1 MNENDL
7 LYARSHEWLQIVG
20 DVGTIGITRFAVD
33 QLTDLVYVELPPVG
47 RALHAGDSFGVV
59 ESVKAVSDIYA
70 PVAGEVIEANQTVV
84 NDPSLLGT
92 DPYEKGW
99 LIKIR
104 IPAGTDTS
112 HLLSKSTYDSEVVNA
127 H

>member
-7 LYARSHEWLQIVG
+7 LYARSHEWLHIVG

-33 QLTDLVYVELPPVG
+33 QLTDLVYVELPPLG
-47 RALHAGDSFGVV
+47 RTLNAGDSFGVV

-70 PVAGEVIEANQTVV
+70 PVAGEVIEANQAVV
-84 NDPSLLGT
+84 NDPSLLGA
-92 DPYEKGW
+92 DPYDKGW